1 MFKNRDSDEAAI
13 WLFPKYECKSTQQF
27 KHKAT
32 VCIFIVLHTPPNQDT
47 EKHKAF
53 AVQLLTLTKNWLIK
67 T

>member
-1 MFKNRDSDEAAI
+1 MFKNLDYEEAAI

-27 KHKAT
+27 EHKAT

-67 T
+67 A